1 MLDKDKILYLRPK
14 PWPTYGNHPASK
26 NRAMDGLE
34 AREIWR
40 SSGKDGVVLTSM
52 VKTAKAAVMIRSA
65 TRKSTAR

>member
-34 AREIWR
+34 ARVYMEI
-40 SSGKDGVVLTSM
+40 K
-52 VKTAKAAVMIRSA
+52 
-65 TRKSTAR
+65 RKRRGRFNQYG